1 MKFKQFEADLDCI
14 AILNSIRSLQASVFE
29 IQSKTT
35 LIQDDSDKNLNL
47 DCEHSPSHRKN
58 SEEEKQSL
66 EERNKTYK

>member
-47 DCEHSPSHRKN
+47 DCEHSPSSIN
-58 SEEEKQSL
+58 NTEEEKETITS
-66 EERNKTYK
+66 RYKTYK